1 MQAGSSG
8 TRLAPSCS
16 TTAAAT
22 SGGFSDFAFV
32 HPIRNRW
39 FLVKKNVP
47 GSIVL
52 RHLPLVV
59 WSELVLWV
67 RAVYRR
73 KVRGNATR
81 LPRGAREPRQAR
93 AQRREIL
100 GSSRLDRRSLERL
113 LQGRGL
119 RRF

>member
-1 MQAGSSG
+1 MLHHRGG
-8 TRLAPSCS
+8 
-16 TTAAAT
+16 T

-73 KVRGNATR
+73 KVGATLRAYREVLASRAR
-81 LPRGAREPRQAR
+81 LA